1 MARRELRCAF
11 FAFTLPETKQQGH
24 NNMTTDLAKFAKDNG
39 VKYFMISFTD
49 LFGAQRA
56 KLVPSRAIAGMQ
68 EDGAGFAGFA
78 TYLDLTP
85 AHPDML
91 AVPDPSS
98 VIQLPWK
105 PEIAWVASNCVM
117 EGEDVAQAPRNVLR
131 RLIAEA
137 ADEGMYVKTGIEA
150 EFFLLTPEGAA
161 ISDTL
166 DTAGKPCYDQ
176 QAMMR
181 SYEVIRE
188 ISDYMLDLGWN
199 PYQSDHEDA
208 NGQWEMN
215 WDFDDAL
222 VTADKHSFFKFM
234 TKTVAEKHG
243 MRATFM
249 PKPIPGLTGNGCH
262 AHISVWDAPGAKAKT
277 NIFAAEKSDSPT
289 GELGLSESGKYFLG
303 GIMKHASALAAIT
316 NPTVNSY
323 KRINAPRTSSGA
335 TWAPNTVTWTGNNR
349 THMVRVPGPGR
360 FELRLP
366 DGAVNPY
373 LLQAVIIA
381 AGLSGVR
388 SKADPGKRHDID
400 MYAEGHKVRGAPK
413 LPLNML
419 DALRAYD
426 SDKELK
432 TAMGDDFSA
441 AFLKMKRNEW
451 NQFVSHFSS
460 WERANTIDI

>member
-1 MARRELRCAF
+1 M
-11 FAFTLPETKQQGH
+11 TK
-24 NNMTTDLAKFAKDNG
+24 DLAAFAAENG

-49 LFGAQRA
+49 LFGGQRA
-56 KLVPSRAIAGMQ
+56 KLVPAQAIADMQ

-78 TYLDLTP
+78 TYLDMTP

-105 PEIAWVASNCVM
+105 PEVAWVAANPMM
-117 EGEDVAQAPRNVLR
+117 EGQDVAQAPRNVLR

-137 ADEGMYVKTGIEA
+137 ADEGLHVKTGIEA
-150 EFFLLTPEGAA
+150 EYFLLTPDGSAL
-161 ISDTL
+161 SDEY
-166 DTAGKPCYDQ
+166 DTAAKPCYDQ
-176 QAMMR
+176 QAVMR
-181 SYEVIRE
+181 RYDVVRE
-188 ISDYMLDLGWN
+188 ICDYMLDLGWG
-199 PYQSDHEDA
+199 PYQNDHEDA
-208 NGQWEMN
+208 NGQFEMN
-215 WDFDDAL
+215 WEFDDAL
-222 VTADKHSFFKFM
+222 VTADRHSFFKFM
-234 TKTVAEKHG
+234 TKSVAEAHG
-243 MRATFM
+243 FRATFM
-249 PKPIPGLTGNGCH
+249 PKPVEGLTGNGCH
-262 AHISVWDAPGAKAKT
+262 AHISVWDAPGADAKT
-277 NIFAAEKSDSPT
+277 NIFATDTASGSPT
-289 GELGLSESGKYFLG
+289 AELGLSEQGAQFLG

-323 KRINAPRTSSGA
+323 KRINAPRTMSGA

-381 AGLSGVR
+381 AGLSGIHN
-388 SKADPGKRHDID
+388 KADPGKRYDID

-419 DALRAYD
+419 DAIREYD
-426 SDKELK
+426 KDKELK
-432 TAMGDDFSA
+432 KSMGSDFSA
-441 AFLKMKRNEW
+441 SYIKMKLQEW
-451 NQFVSHFSS
+451 NSFVTHFSN
-460 WERANTIDI
+460 WEREHTLDI